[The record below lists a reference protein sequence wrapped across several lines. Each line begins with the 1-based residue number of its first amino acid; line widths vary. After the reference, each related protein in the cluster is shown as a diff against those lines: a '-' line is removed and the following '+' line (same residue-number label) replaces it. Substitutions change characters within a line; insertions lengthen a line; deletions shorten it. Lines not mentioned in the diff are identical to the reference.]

1 MNEYFDSFEYQLMKR
16 LVMEYAEKCLKEASD
31 LTPLIQ
37 SESTNITSDYARDS
51 VKERLYENRAALD
64 LFYKLH
70 RMEENK
76 RSVA

>member
-1 MNEYFDSFEYQLMKR
+1 MNEHFDSFEYQLMKR

-70 RMEENK
+70 RMEGK
-76 RSVA
+76 RAA

>member
-16 LVMEYAEKCLKEASD
+16 LVMEYADKCLKEASA

-70 RMEENK
+70 RMEGK
-76 RSVA
+76 RAA

>member
-1 MNEYFDSFEYQLMKR
+1 MNEHFDSFEYQLMKR
-16 LVMEYAEKCLKEASD
+16 LVMEYADKCLKEASA

-70 RMEENK
+70 RMEGK
-76 RSVA
+76 RAA

>member
-1 MNEYFDSFEYQLMKR
+1 MNEYLDSFEYQLMKR
-16 LVMEYAEKCLKEASD
+16 LVMEYADKCLKEASA

-70 RMEENK
+70 RMEGK
-76 RSVA
+76 RAA